1 MFTGIIE
8 ETGRVVR
15 IEPGAKSIRL
25 VLEIHKTGAGLR
37 VGDSLAVNGC
47 CLTVAAIKRKARSV
61 EFDLLRETWNKT
73 NLQYAAAGAEV
84 NIERPLR
91 AAGRLDG
98 HFVTGHVDGV
108 GRIIEWEQHGAD
120 WKLEVQAPAEIM
132 RYVVPKG
139 SIAIDGISLTVATTR
154 TKHFGIWI
162 IPHTYS
168 VTALHE
174 RKVGDWVNLEG
185 DLLGKYVERFL
196 KRKR

>member
-8 ETGRVVR
+8 ETGRVVKV
-15 IEPGAKSIRL
+15 EPGAKSIRL
-25 VLEIHKTGAGLR
+25 MIEIHKSGTGLK

-47 CLTVAAIKRKARSV
+47 CLTVAAINRKTRTV
-61 EFDLLRETWNKT
+61 VFDLLQETWNKT
-73 NLQYAAAGAEV
+73 NLQYAAAGVAV
-84 NIERPLR
+84 NLERPLR
-91 AAGRLDG
+91 ADSRFDG

-108 GRIIEWEQHGAD
+108 GRIVEWERHGAD
-120 WKLEVQAPAEIM
+120 WKLDIEAPAGIM

-139 SIAIDGISLTVATTR
+139 SIAIDGISLTVATVR
-154 TKHFGIWI
+154 KKNFGIWI

-196 KRKR
+196 KRGS